1 MSSVESQNIMDK
13 ILSFKDLRVWQMSIN
28 LVEETYGH
36 TNQYPKEEIYGL
48 SAQMRRAAVSVSS
61 NIAEGF
67 KRRSSKEF
75 RHFLN
80 ISLGSLAE
88 IETQIIISARLG
100 YIRKQAEGMLLEKTD
115 HIGRMITNLYKR
127 LGEER

>member
-1 MSSVESQNIMDK
+1 MDK
-13 ILSFKDLRVWQMSIN
+13 ILSFKDLRVWQMSIK
-28 LVEETYGH
+28 LVEETYAY

-67 KRRSSKEF
+67 KRRSPKEF

-88 IETQIIISARLG
+88 IETQIIISIRLG
-100 YIRKQAEGMLLEKTD
+100 YIRKQAEEMLLEKTD